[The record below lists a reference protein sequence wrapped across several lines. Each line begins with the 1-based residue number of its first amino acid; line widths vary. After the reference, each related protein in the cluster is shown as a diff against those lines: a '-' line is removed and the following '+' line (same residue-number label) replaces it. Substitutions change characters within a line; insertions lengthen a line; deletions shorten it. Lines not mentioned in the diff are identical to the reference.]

1 MRLRHMKLIAYTVTF
16 LLLPFT
22 LMAYQLTG
30 VVRDSLGKTIPYVSI
45 FVQNT
50 TYGVATNLKGQYY
63 LQLEPGTHNIV
74 FQSVGYKKKTVE
86 ITITY
91 KNERLNVTLYEALT
105 ELNIVQISADKED
118 PAYPIM
124 RKAIENRHKY
134 RKPADAFSCSTYIK
148 ASLQKEFMTHDT
160 MSTKERDTLPNVLT
174 KENMNFHESYGS
186 SHFKAPNKW
195 KEIKTAVKD
204 ISDTYNATVEVS
216 ITFDTEDDPYPR
228 ESVNKNLF
236 KINLSEAT
244 FNFYKNN
251 LYLPSLGPVPFV
263 SPLSKLAML
272 SYKFRFEESFLQEG
286 KWINKIEVIPRR
298 TDAALFRGYIYI
310 VDDWWNIKAVDL
322 EPDKR
327 ELYHFKYFRI
337 LQDYDF
343 IKDSTWMLSREE
355 FFYDT
360 REGKMHILGNTMIIY
375 SDYDLNP
382 TFNKRFF
389 HHELRTV
396 TDTAAEV
403 DSSYWKEIRPITLK
417 DDEKEFIRRQDS
429 IDAYHLT
436 AEFMVKDDSI
446 YNHHTIWDYLL
457 NGFGWT
463 NSFKKRTLYF
473 DPLIQQMYIFGV
485 GGYRHAPG
493 GSITKE
499 LSKAYRV
506 ELDWLLNYGFN
517 NNDLKGSLGI
527 DVLYL
532 PRKFGSIHADYKNAY
547 TMLNEYESFE
557 AIFSRGNYINE
568 IGYSLGHDMEFIN
581 GLFIDFTVEY
591 GEKKPITGIEL
602 TTWSDTLFGEFNEP
616 QQFQAFE
623 ELLIDIKLRYT
634 IGQQYMTEPYKKI
647 NLPSKWPTFTLR
659 YKKGIPGFF
668 GSIADYDFMEL
679 KFKDDIMV
687 GTIGVSKVRAMAG
700 GYLTSKN
707 VQLTDYKYF
716 RRSDMYI
723 FSNPLKSFQLLRPGY
738 SAISTDG
745 PYFMVNYLHNF
756 NGTLLNKIPLIKKTG
771 LQLAGGAGIL
781 LMERNDFQHAEI
793 FFGLEWPF
801 RIRRQVMKMVMYYA
815 VSYSNQSDIRGEFKI
830 GFDFFNSW
838 TNSWS
843 Y

>member
-1 MRLRHMKLIAYTVTF
+1 MKLIAYTVVL
-16 LLLPFT
+16 LLLPVSLLAF
-22 LMAYQLTG
+22 QLTG
-30 VVRDSLGKTIPYVSI
+30 VVVDTLGKTIPYVSV

-50 TYGVATNLKGQYY
+50 TYGVATNLKGQFY
-63 LQLEPGTHNIV
+63 LQLDPGEYNIV
-74 FQSVGYKKKTVE
+74 FQSVGYKKRTLAIV
-86 ITITY
+86 IRD
-91 KNERLNVTLYEALT
+91 KNERLNVTLKEELT
-105 ELNIVQISADKED
+105 QLDMIQISADKED
-118 PAYPIM
+118 PAYEII

-174 KENMNFHESYGS
+174 KENMNFHESYGT

-204 ISDTYNATVEVS
+204 ISDSYNATIEIS
-216 ITFDTEDDPYPR
+216 ITFDTEVDPYPR

-272 SYKFRFEESFLQEG
+272 SYKFRFEESFMQDG
-286 KWINKIEVIPRR
+286 NWINKIEVIPKRS
-298 TDAALFRGYIYI
+298 DAALFKGYIYI

-327 ELYHFKYFRI
+327 ELYHFRYFRI
-337 LQDYDF
+337 LQDYDLVQ
-343 IKDSTWMLSREE
+343 DSTWLLSREE

-360 REGKMHILGNTMIIY
+360 KEGKKHILGNTMIIY
-375 SDYDLNP
+375 SDYILDP
-382 TFNKRFF
+382 IFEKKFF
-389 HHELRTV
+389 HNELRVV
-396 TDTAAEV
+396 TDTAPDV
-403 DSSYWKEIRPITLK
+403 DSSYWNKIRPITLK
-417 DDEKEFIRRQDS
+417 DDEKEFIKRQDS

-436 AEFMVKDDSI
+436 AEYMMKDDST
-446 YNHHTIWDYLL
+446 YNRNTIWDYIF

-499 LSKAYRV
+499 FSKAYQV
-506 ELDWLLNYGFN
+506 ELDWLINYGFK
-517 NNDLKGSLGI
+517 NNDLKGILGI

-532 PRKFGSIHADYKNAY
+532 PKKFGSIHAEYKNAY
-547 TMLNEYESFE
+547 TMLNEYESVE
-557 AIFSRGNYINE
+557 AIFSRGNYISE

-581 GLFIDFTVEY
+581 GLHIDFTTEY
-591 GEKKPITGIEL
+591 VEKKPITGIEL
-602 TTWSDTLFGEFNEP
+602 TSWSDSLFGEFNEP
-616 QQFQAFE
+616 RAFDPFE
-623 ELLIDIKLRYT
+623 EFLIDIKVRYT
-634 IGQQYMTEPYKKI
+634 FGQKYMTEPYKKI
-647 NLPSKWPTFTLR
+647 NLPSKWPTITLW

-668 GSIADYDFMEL
+668 RSIADYDFMEL
-679 KFKDDIMV
+679 KFKDDIKV
-687 GTIGVSKVRAMAG
+687 GTIGVSKIRAMVG

-707 VQLTDYKYF
+707 VQITDYKYF
-716 RRSDMYI
+716 RRSDMYL

-738 SAISTDG
+738 SAISTNG
-745 PYFMVNYLHNF
+745 PYLMLNYLHNF
-756 NGTLLNKIPLIKKTG
+756 NGTLLNKIPIIKKTG
-771 LQLAGGAGIL
+771 LQLAGGIGIL
-781 LMERNDFQHAEI
+781 LMEKKGFNHAEI
-793 FFGLEWPF
+793 FIGLEWPF
-801 RIRRQVMKMVMYYA
+801 RIRRQVMKVGTYYA
-815 VSYSNQSDIRGEFKI
+815 ISDSNQSDIRGEIKI